1 MLARVAANFYW
12 MGRYLERTKHTIRL
26 VRYPL
31 DRLVDRTGGEIAVA
45 WEVVHRTLGQSLPE
59 LPESLDEAEAY
70 LLMDAYTL
78 AGSLIEETSNPDSIV
93 SCWSSARE
101 SARQVRSHLPL
112 AVWTCL
118 NQGYLWIRESDLPD
132 AWASGPSA
140 LVSEA
145 SDRLRLL
152 SGVMDALMY
161 RDDGWRFMALGR
173 FVERVQHQ
181 AAFLGAWVE
190 LGMRA
195 GTPAAPPWAD
205 LLRICGAYEVFSRRY
220 SMEVRQDQVLVFLV
234 QDPELPRSLRFAVHH
249 IGEMLAG
256 IDPAGA
262 RYPLAPPHRMALRL
276 ASALEVETLDGTRG
290 GHPLRFFHAI
300 GSECRT
306 LHDVTV
312 AAYLDHT
319 RVDGLET

>member
-1 MLARVAANFYW
+1 MPNLHPNGNSPVARQTSRNGLHPAVGVSGVSWSYGDRQVLSGLDFAVQPGTLTALAGPNGAGKSTLFRLIAGVLRPPSGRIQIAGTDVASLSH
-12 MGRYLERTKHTIRL
+12 RDRSRL
-26 VRYPL
+26 V
-31 DRLVDRTGGEIAVA
+31 AV
-45 WEVVHRTLGQSLPE
+45 VP
-59 LPESLDEAEAY
+59 
-70 LLMDAYTL
+70 
-78 AGSLIEETSNPDSIV
+78 
-93 SCWSSARE
+93 
-101 SARQVRSHLPL
+101 
-112 AVWTCL
+112 
-118 NQGYLWIRESDLPD
+118 
-132 AWASGPSA
+132 
-140 LVSEA
+140 
-145 SDRLRLL
+145 
-152 SGVMDALMY
+152 
-161 RDDGWRFMALGR
+161 
-173 FVERVQHQ
+173 
-181 AAFLGAWVE
+181 
-190 LGMRA
+190 
-195 GTPAAPPWAD
+195 
-205 LLRICGAYEVFSRRY
+205 
-220 SMEVRQDQVLVFLV
+220 